1 MKESQSE
8 SLISESDSDD
18 YHDSISSY
26 QDIEGGGGD
35 DNNIEPI
42 PNLDIYDGDDDDDDN
57 DEEEEDSSTIWS
69 TMTYFSS
76 SSTARRQRRARAVA
90 RARKNNNNDTTR
102 VALLKL
108 MYRQYVASQ
117 QNSNNSNSPQAS
129 LWFLGKLFI
138 VAVYFI
144 SLIEEPLD
152 YIMGTTSSSSTANS
166 KKEARDQN
174 NNDDNDSITKGY
186 IKTDLGV
193 IHYMISKPMKP
204 KPTPMKKQQ
213 QIPPSSSTTTTTTT
227 PTPIVC
233 FHSSNRSSD
242 EFYNVL
248 PLFAAR
254 HKRQQQGQQGDE
266 GRIVIAI
273 DIVGFGNSSNPYNAY
288 ASIDDIATSCLL
300 EVCDKLLLPLLP
312 LSTTKDSN
320 SNSSNSSSN
329 SKTKQLLNKYIVI
342 GSKDI
347 GCYIATSLVCRFP
360 QRIQSCILV
369 NLCHPKELKISGSLL
384 SLSLSTS
391 TSTGG
396 GENNNNN
403 NNISYFDLNQS
414 SLSLNKLCVL
424 QNKITNAI
432 LLKQRKQQGIKI
444 QNLITYDLGRDS
456 RRMQSCPILM
466 IQIIRKHKRHN
477 NRKRTENRTQE
488 EELQDDDNDDDDDDS
503 DPSIVISNGVKS
515 FTTTASGSASGG
527 RGGGGGNTNN
537 NNSNSNVKIWNLFV
551 DNKNND
557 DNDNDDDDDDLIN
570 ENAKEFV
577 SICEEFIL
585 TSTRASASADNND
598 VKRV

>member
-273 DIVGFGNSSNPYNAY
+273 DIVGFGNSSNPYNNADY
-288 ASIDDIATSCLL
+288 TSIDDIATSCLL
-300 EVCDKLLLPLLP
+300 EVCDTLLLPLLP

-396 GENNNNN
+396 GENNNNNN

-503 DPSIVISNGVKS
+503 DPSIVISNGVRL
-515 FTTTASGSASGG
+515 FTTTASAAASG
-527 RGGGGGNTNN
+527 GGGGGN
-537 NNSNSNVKIWNLFV
+537 VKIRNLFV
-551 DNKNND
+551 DA
-557 DNDNDDDDDDLIN
+557 DNDMDNDDDLIN

-585 TSTRASASADNND
+585 TSTRASAGTSADNNN

>member
-42 PNLDIYDGDDDDDDN
+42 PNLDIYDGDDDDN
-57 DEEEEDSSTIWS
+57 DEEEEEDSSTIWS

-117 QNSNNSNSPQAS
+117 QTQNSNNPQAS

-152 YIMGTTSSSSTANS
+152 YIMGTTASSSTANS
-166 KKEARDQN
+166 KRNSRDQN

-213 QIPPSSSTTTTTTT
+213 QIPPSSSSSTTT
-227 PTPIVC
+227 PTTTPIVC

-320 SNSSNSSSN
+320 SNSSNSKS
-329 SKTKQLLNKYIVI
+329 KQLSNKYIVI
-342 GSKDI
+342 GSKDV

-369 NLCHPKELKISGSLL
+369 NLCHPKELKILGSLL

-396 GENNNNN
+396 GENNNNNNNNN

-477 NRKRTENRTQE
+477 NRKRTEN
-488 EELQDDDNDDDDDDS
+488 
-503 DPSIVISNGVKS
+503 P
-515 FTTTASGSASGG
+515 ASAAAS
-527 RGGGGGNTNN
+527 GGGGGN
-537 NNSNSNVKIWNLFV
+537 VKIRNLFV
-551 DNKNND
+551 DT
-557 DNDNDDDDDDLIN
+557 DNDTDNDDDLIN

-577 SICEEFIL
+577 SICDEFIL

>member
-42 PNLDIYDGDDDDDDN
+42 PNLDIYDGDDDDN

-166 KKEARDQN
+166 KREARDQN

-213 QIPPSSSTTTTTTT
+213 QIPQQIPPSSSTTTTTTTTT

-403 NNISYFDLNQS
+403 NNNISYFDLNQS

-503 DPSIVISNGVKS
+503 DPSIVISNGVRL
-515 FTTTASGSASGG
+515 FTTTASAAASG
-527 RGGGGGNTNN
+527 GGGGGN
-537 NNSNSNVKIWNLFV
+537 VKIRNLFV
-551 DNKNND
+551 DA
-557 DNDNDDDDDDLIN
+557 DNDMDNDDDLIN

>member
-1 MKESQSE
+1 MMKESQSE

-90 RARKNNNNDTTR
+90 RARKDNNNDTTR

-117 QNSNNSNSPQAS
+117 QTQNSNNPQAS

-152 YIMGTTSSSSTANS
+152 YIMGTTSSSSTENS
-166 KKEARDQN
+166 KREAKDQN

-213 QIPPSSSTTTTTTT
+213 QIPQQKPPSSSTTTTTT

-233 FHSSNRSSD
+233 FHSSNRSLD

-273 DIVGFGNSSNPYNAY
+273 DIVGFGNSSNPYTAY

-300 EVCDKLLLPLLP
+300 EVCDTLLLPLLP

-329 SKTKQLLNKYIVI
+329 SKTKQLLNKYIII

-347 GCYIATSLVCRFP
+347 GCYIATSLVCRYP

-369 NLCHPKELKISGSLL
+369 NLCHPNELKISGSLL

-396 GENNNNN
+396 GENNNN

-456 RRMQSCPILM
+456 RRMQLCPILM

-503 DPSIVISNGVKS
+503 DPSIVISNGVRL
-515 FTTTASGSASGG
+515 FTTTAASG
-527 RGGGGGNTNN
+527 GGGGGN
-537 NNSNSNVKIWNLFV
+537 VKIRNFFV
-551 DNKNND
+551 DA
-557 DNDNDDDDDDLIN
+557 DNDMDNDDDLIN

-577 SICEEFIL
+577 SICDEFIL

-598 VKRV
+598 AKRV